1 MQRSQTISTPSE
13 STVYEM
19 LLTVSLSVVNARLAS
34 TVIPFP
40 CAVVLAVVSTITV
53 FMAVPAV
60 SRVWLPKAL
69 ARASRMDVR
78 LMV

>member
-1 MQRSQTISTPSE
+1 MVTVQRPLTISTTSE

-34 TVIPFP
+34 TVISFP
-40 CAVVLAVVSTITV
+40 CAVVLAVVSPITV

-60 SRVWLPKAL
+60 SRVWLT
-69 ARASRMDVR
+69 
-78 LMV
+78 